1 MWMGYWPDGA
11 IYIPW
16 DIWIVTWMVA
26 ALWSARTVNRPNRSG
41 EVLYRVLTLAGFVL
55 LLAPALRRVSG
66 HLEIVDWP
74 GVLGTR
80 FWMPPLALGW
90 AMVGVAA
97 AGFLFAWW
105 ARIYLGRLWSG
116 SITRKEGHSV
126 VDTGPYR
133 IVRHPIYTGIIT
145 AAIATVVVTGSLH
158 AVLGAICL
166 TAGYCMKARLEERF
180 LRGELGADAYDS
192 YRRRVPMLVP
202 FWPGTA

>member
-105 ARIYLGRLWSG
+105 ARI
-116 SITRKEGHSV
+116 
-126 VDTGPYR
+126 
-133 IVRHPIYTGIIT
+133 
-145 AAIATVVVTGSLH
+145 
-158 AVLGAICL
+158 
-166 TAGYCMKARLEERF
+166 
-180 LRGELGADAYDS
+180 
-192 YRRRVPMLVP
+192 
-202 FWPGTA
+202 